1 MTAPQ
6 LYAHL
11 KNMLRQ
17 NGIESPEFEAMCILE
32 HISGKKLSRLLLE
45 RPEMPQETETK
56 ANNIIYRRISGYPL
70 QYILGEWE
78 FYGLPFYVGEGVLI
92 PRQDTETLAETALD
106 FAKRTDKPK
115 VLDLCSGSGC
125 LAVTIAKNIPS
136 ADVTA
141 VEISETAIGY
151 IRKNAELNNVRV
163 SIVSGDVLRKETA
176 EKFSDAD
183 IIVCNPPYLT
193 AEDMTVL
200 QKEVSFEPQTA
211 LFGGE
216 DGLDFYR
223 KITVLWKDTLKK
235 GGVLAYEIGMEQEK
249 DVRKILEE
257 NQFENIEEIKD
268 LSGII
273 RVVRGEKI

>member
-1 MTAPQ
+1 M
-6 LYAHL
+6 
-11 KNMLRQ
+11 
-17 NGIESPEFEAMCILE
+17 
-32 HISGKKLSRLLLE
+32 
-45 RPEMPQETETK
+45 
-56 ANNIIYRRISGYPL
+56 

-163 SIVSGDVLRKETA
+163 SIVSGDALRKETA

-200 QKEVSFEPQTA
+200 
-211 LFGGE
+211 
-216 DGLDFYR
+216 
-223 KITVLWKDTLKK
+223 
-235 GGVLAYEIGMEQEK
+235 
-249 DVRKILEE
+249 
-257 NQFENIEEIKD
+257 
-268 LSGII
+268 
-273 RVVRGEKI
+273 